1 MVNLTRIYTRTGDK
15 GITRLTNNEPVPK
28 SDLRLEAYGTVDEA
42 NCAIGIA
49 LSLDGVGSDIADV
62 LLAIQNDLFDVGA
75 DLSTPIDPEV
85 VALRV
90 EPAWIQRLEDWCD
103 QFSADLPNLRS
114 FVLPGPTPLCAHLN
128 LARVIVRRAERT
140 AWKAAEE
147 VEINDSA
154 IRYLNRLSDLLF
166 ILGRYANVSVG
177 VEERLWVPAQGKAVE
192 G

>member
-1 MVNLTRIYTRTGDK
+1 
-15 GITRLTNNEPVPK
+15 
-28 SDLRLEAYGTVDEA
+28 LEAYGTVDEA